1 MILSPS
7 SSSSA
12 GGAVTGGGVT
22 GLGLVSGGT
31 LVGLFWGVGG
41 GVSSSCRREDVKD
54 ELKENISTCCLD
66 KCWEKSP
73 TRRRL
78 HPDPPSILE

>member
-1 MILSPS
+1 MFPERRKENGSRMVFGWRCVWTCECRADADLTWSSAMILSLS
-7 SSSSA
+7 SSSSPTA

-41 GVSSSCRREDVKD
+41 GVSSSCR
-54 ELKENISTCCLD
+54 
-66 KCWEKSP
+66 
-73 TRRRL
+73 
-78 HPDPPSILE
+78 